1 MRSELSWKSTTCQ
14 AANQYRSSARHKTHL
29 DPSYTHKQH
38 TSMRR
43 LEWRVTERTK
53 YKKGH
58 AQSCLLSSTLFASL
72 CVSVCA
78 FCLPQ
83 NPPSM
88 TVKLG
93 RSQRNKRGKDQRK
106 GQRGKWDVGGWIGQ
120 DRWRQTW
127 GKRPTCAD
135 GEHQDIKVER
145 KRHGEKKRLEG
156 EGDSWKRKQQKIRLL
171 WNRLH
176 IDEILIYNGASI
188 LNPPGVE
195 RVHRN
200 FRIMQHVEIFP
211 ELFEILNS
219 LLTRWGMA

>member
-1 MRSELSWKSTTCQ
+1 MTSPPPD
-14 AANQYRSSARHKTHL
+14 QYRSSARHKTQSRSIL
-29 DPSYTHKQH
+29 RRTHKQH
-38 TSMRR
+38 TSMGR
-43 LEWRVTERTK
+43 LEVVSGDRAPQERTK

-58 AQSCLLSSTLFASL
+58 AHSCLLS
-72 CVSVCA
+72 VCA
-78 FCLPQ
+78 CCLPQ
-83 NPPSM
+83 NPPS
-88 TVKLG
+88 TTAKLG
-93 RSQRNKRGKDQRK
+93 RSQRNTRGKNREE
-106 GQRGKWDVGGWIGQ
+106 RTEGKWDAGGWIGQ

-156 EGDSWKRKQQKIRLL
+156 EGESWKRKQRKICRL
-171 WNRLH
+171 WNCLH

-188 LNPPGVE
+188 LSPSGVE

-219 LLTRWGMA
+219 LFTRWGMA